1 MNQALQLK
9 RPAFIIFTDKD
20 GTMNLQDKNLNNIF
34 RLVHAMNGM
43 IIPTTGRTVGD
54 IQEDLKGNK
63 LINPALLIGDNG
75 GSIYFTK
82 SKEFVYKQTLDS
94 EKVKNVISHFT
105 ELGGN
110 PEMIRLTDGEYIY
123 AINNP
128 EVQQYYRKKHTVKYG
143 KDINSL
149 LGIMPEITKITLSG
163 TKPQMQEMAAYVKNL
178 NFWSD
183 IGATK
188 FPNASYQHYRLDIA
202 DRNISKGN
210 AVKLINSILKPPF
223 GYMCI
228 GNGENDISMFKQA
241 IDDGML
247 IGIMEDSPQS
257 VIEEMKYYVDL
268 KKKRQNGSYS
278 C

>member
-1 MNQALQLK
+1 MNQTLHLK
-9 RPAFIIFTDKD
+9 RPAFAIFTDKD

-54 IQEDLKGNK
+54 IHEDLEGNK
-63 LINPALLIGDNG
+63 LINPPLLIGDNG
-75 GSIYFTK
+75 GSIFFTK

-105 ELGGN
+105 EIGGN
-110 PEMIRLTDGEYIY
+110 PKMIRLTDGESIY
-123 AINNP
+123 AINHP

-143 KDINSL
+143 KDIDSL
-149 LGIMPEITKITLSG
+149 LTMMPEITKITLAGS
-163 TKPQMQEMAAYVKNL
+163 KVQMKDMSNYVEDL

-183 IGATK
+183 MGATK
-188 FPNASYQHYRLDIA
+188 FPKASYQHYRLDVA
-202 DRNISKGN
+202 DRNINKGN
-210 AVKLINSILKPPF
+210 AVKFINSTLKPPY

-257 VIEEMKYYVDL
+257 VIEEMKNYVDL
-268 KKKRQNGSYS
+268 KKKRQNGYYS

>member
-1 MNQALQLK
+1 MKQTPQLK

-43 IIPTTGRTVGD
+43 MIPTTGRTVGD

-75 GSIYFTK
+75 GSIFFTK

-128 EVQQYYRKKHTVKYG
+128 EVQQYYRKKHTIKYG

-149 LGIMPEITKITLSG
+149 LEIMPEITKITLAGSE
-163 TKPQMQEMAAYVKNL
+163 TQMKDMSNYVEKL

-183 IGATK
+183 MGATK

-202 DRNISKGN
+202 DRNINKGN
-210 AVKLINSILKPPF
+210 AVKLINSTLKPPS

-228 GNGENDISMFKQA
+228 GNGENDIPMFKQA
-241 IDDGML
+241 IDDNMM
-247 IGIMEDSPQS
+247 IGIMEDSPQA
-257 VIEEMKYYVDL
+257 VKDEMKAYVAS
-268 KKKRQNGSYS
+268 KKKRQNYHYS
-278 C
+278 